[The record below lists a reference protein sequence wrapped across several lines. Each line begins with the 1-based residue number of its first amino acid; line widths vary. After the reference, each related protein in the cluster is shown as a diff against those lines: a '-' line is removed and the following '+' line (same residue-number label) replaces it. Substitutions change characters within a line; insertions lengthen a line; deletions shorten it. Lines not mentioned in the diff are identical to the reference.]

1 MSGAA
6 NFIKMKLKEDLLMN
20 VSTNEDVV
28 PVSDAETKITILV
41 VIGTD
46 CISSYKSTYHT
57 NRTTMVFSFFFLL
70 YTSSYK

>member
-28 PVSDAETKITILV
+28 TVSDVRTKITILV

-46 CISSYKSTYHT
+46 CIGSYKSTYHI
-57 NRTTMVFSFFFLL
+57 NRTTMVFFLFFF
-70 YTSSYK
+70 